1 MTIDGFE
8 DVPENDEAALK
19 QAVAM
24 QPVSVAICA
33 SGGLQF
39 YSSGI
44 VGGKC
49 CDELDHG
56 VLTVGYGVVRSSSGF
71 NCSSFHLLELGCRVP
86 GLESFLQCVVSLCVL
101 QPMACLLF
109 CILLHRWKDL
119 PRVAW
124 QRCMV
129 LTQLAVDQKGCWF
142 SCVEEQIE
150 TICVMQYE
158 MSRPYRIVLMECRMR

>member
-56 VLTVGYGVVRSSSGF
+56 VLAVGYGVVRFVLWKWLSMVTAALGSWPCPCLRLLLLCQGQFAYCSPFRIQLFSFGVYAAGSSLSKVHF
-71 NCSSFHLLELGCRVP
+71 EVSS
-86 GLESFLQCVVSLCVL
+86 
-101 QPMACLLF
+101 
-109 CILLHRWKDL
+109 
-119 PRVAW
+119 
-124 QRCMV
+124 
-129 LTQLAVDQKGCWF
+129 
-142 SCVEEQIE
+142 
-150 TICVMQYE
+150 
-158 MSRPYRIVLMECRMR
+158 

>member
-44 VGGKC
+44 VSGKC

-56 VLTVGYGVVRSSSGF
+56 VLAVGYGVVGSFTDPKPCCIVCAWSRS
-71 NCSSFHLLELGCRVP
+71 
-86 GLESFLQCVVSLCVL
+86 
-101 QPMACLLF
+101 
-109 CILLHRWKDL
+109 
-119 PRVAW
+119 
-124 QRCMV
+124 
-129 LTQLAVDQKGCWF
+129 
-142 SCVEEQIE
+142 
-150 TICVMQYE
+150 
-158 MSRPYRIVLMECRMR
+158 

>member
-1 MTIDGFE
+1 MWADWYVAHGRNAVTIDGFE

-39 YSSGI
+39 YHSGI

-56 VLTVGYGVVRSSSGF
+56 VLAVGYGVVRRF
-71 NCSSFHLLELGCRVP
+71 AFHTL
-86 GLESFLQCVVSLCVL
+86 S
-101 QPMACLLF
+101 CLL
-109 CILLHRWKDL
+109 
-119 PRVAW
+119 
-124 QRCMV
+124 
-129 LTQLAVDQKGCWF
+129 
-142 SCVEEQIE
+142 
-150 TICVMQYE
+150 
-158 MSRPYRIVLMECRMR
+158 RIAHCSVFVHMK

>member
-1 MTIDGFE
+1 MIRILGTDNIYLLTSRNVVTIDGFE

-56 VLTVGYGVVRSSSGF
+56 VLAVGYGVVRLVSPCEILQSQQHEQSALHLRVGSLLHMGQCTC
-71 NCSSFHLLELGCRVP
+71 CSP
-86 GLESFLQCVVSLCVL
+86 
-101 QPMACLLF
+101 F
-109 CILLHRWKDL
+109 CIFAHLY
-119 PRVAW
+119 
-124 QRCMV
+124 
-129 LTQLAVDQKGCWF
+129 F
-142 SCVEEQIE
+142 SCAL
-150 TICVMQYE
+150 
-158 MSRPYRIVLMECRMR
+158 SNPHSLF

>member
-1 MTIDGFE
+1 MCDGCLVLNDRSAVTIDGFE

-39 YSSGI
+39 YRNGI

-56 VLTVGYGVVRSSSGF
+56 VLAVGYGVVCCSPLNR
-71 NCSSFHLLELGCRVP
+71 CSSL
-86 GLESFLQCVVSLCVL
+86 S
-101 QPMACLLF
+101 
-109 CILLHRWKDL
+109 
-119 PRVAW
+119 
-124 QRCMV
+124 
-129 LTQLAVDQKGCWF
+129 
-142 SCVEEQIE
+142 
-150 TICVMQYE
+150 
-158 MSRPYRIVLMECRMR
+158 

>member
-1 MTIDGFE
+1 MLVAEVTEHTALATVMRLTQLSLVARNVVTIDGFE

-56 VLTVGYGVVRSSSGF
+56 VLAVGYGVVRS
-71 NCSSFHLLELGCRVP
+71 
-86 GLESFLQCVVSLCVL
+86 VS
-101 QPMACLLF
+101 
-109 CILLHRWKDL
+109 
-119 PRVAW
+119 
-124 QRCMV
+124 
-129 LTQLAVDQKGCWF
+129 
-142 SCVEEQIE
+142 
-150 TICVMQYE
+150 ICE
-158 MSRPYRIVLMECRMR
+158 IR

>member
-39 YSSGI
+39 YTTGI

-56 VLTVGYGVVRSSSGF
+56 VLAVGYGVVRRSPLHQLFLFMCLNPSF
-71 NCSSFHLLELGCRVP
+71 NRVMCP
-86 GLESFLQCVVSLCVL
+86 IAGSC
-101 QPMACLLF
+101 
-109 CILLHRWKDL
+109 
-119 PRVAW
+119 
-124 QRCMV
+124 
-129 LTQLAVDQKGCWF
+129 LAVSGHHVYIPRGGC
-142 SCVEEQIE
+142 CVCMLLQ
-150 TICVMQYE
+150 Q
-158 MSRPYRIVLMECRMR
+158 L